1 MKRINILIGRFQPF
15 TKGHMKCV
23 ESVWNELHIP
33 TMIVLIDTPD
43 NKADKKHPFP
53 TSILLPYYESL
64 FEDRND
70 IEGVIL
76 SKNANIVEIGERLYD
91 MGYEIAS
98 WVCGTDRYNSYK
110 RMADTYN
117 EQAHLAMDFQM
128 IEIARSDDD
137 VSATKVREALYNDN
151 YKEFV
156 KLMPFIPLKTQ
167 LKYDPYNALR
177 NQLNKVLG

>member
-43 NKADKKHPFP
+43 NKVDKKHPFP
-53 TSILLPYYESL
+53 TSMLLPYYESL

-70 IEGVIL
+70 IAGVIL
-76 SKNANIVEIGERLYD
+76 SKNANIVEIGERLHI

-117 EQAHLAMDFQM
+117 EKAYLAKDFQM

-137 VSATKVREALYNDN
+137 VSATMVREALYSGN
-151 YKEFV
+151 YNEFV
-156 KLMPFIPLKTQ
+156 ELMPFIPLKTQ
-167 LKYDPYNALR
+167 LKYDPYNTLKK
-177 NQLNKVLG
+177 QLNKVLG